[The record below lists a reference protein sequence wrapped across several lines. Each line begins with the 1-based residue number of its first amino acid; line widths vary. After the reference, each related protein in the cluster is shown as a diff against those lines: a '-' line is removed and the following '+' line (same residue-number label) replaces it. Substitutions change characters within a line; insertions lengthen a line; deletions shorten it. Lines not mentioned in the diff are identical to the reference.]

1 MALNDFFPDGTII
14 DNWFCDISVPALCEL
29 GKQYVLTQY
38 GILDDGRVYTQKI
51 QELIDKAAL
60 DGGGVIVV
68 PAGTYLTGS
77 LFFRQGV
84 NLYVG
89 EGGTLKGSDDIS
101 DYAIKETRIEGETC
115 TYFAAMINVDGVDG
129 FTMCGPGTI
138 DGNGCAHGKHSGLDA
153 HGILNVRIRMNSVR
167 DLSIYRTAAM
177 YS

>member
-14 DNWFCDISVPALCEL
+14 DNWFYDISVPALCRA

-89 EGGTLKGSDDIS
+89 EGGTLKGVKI
-101 DYAIKETRIEGETC
+101 YL
-115 TYFAAMINVDGVDG
+115 
-129 FTMCGPGTI
+129 TMQ
-138 DGNGCAHGKHSGLDA
+138 
-153 HGILNVRIRMNSVR
+153 
-167 DLSIYRTAAM
+167 
-177 YS
+177 